1 MYTQSPLTDAHWVD
15 SSCPLLILPCFNFVP
30 SRRGLKQASVLC
42 SITWAVWILCYTAII
57 EEACFLPLP
66 LPIPIHFS
74 NPYLT
79 PSFSSSLPSK
89 FLWWSLLY
97 CHRIWFLPLN
107 YCCLCPYP
115 VILLHTRR
123 VRAHI
128 WLLPLSSEPYRAE
141 TIHKYH
147 VISSQLG
154 TSLCHGLVDNKQ
166 FTFPST
172 GMNKE
177 GKDKETSTGIKGI
190 SKGQKKEK
198 SQLFISGFPSC
209 LLSASLRYDIPFTAS
224 PTITKEAFS

>member
-30 SRRGLKQASVLC
+30 SRRGLKQATVLC

-66 LPIPIHFS
+66 LPIPIPIHFS

-107 YCCLCPYP
+107 YCY
-115 VILLHTRR
+115 
-123 VRAHI
+123 
-128 WLLPLSSEPYRAE
+128 
-141 TIHKYH
+141 
-147 VISSQLG
+147 
-154 TSLCHGLVDNKQ
+154 
-166 FTFPST
+166 
-172 GMNKE
+172 
-177 GKDKETSTGIKGI
+177 
-190 SKGQKKEK
+190 
-198 SQLFISGFPSC
+198 
-209 LLSASLRYDIPFTAS
+209 LLSLSCHLTTHPEPTSGCSRWVQS
-224 PTITKEAFS
+224 PTELRQSINIM